1 MCEEASRPC
10 CRSQPVPVMGVTQP
24 KPREGQQWLQVGG
37 DSVLQHVLGRKMRK
51 FTKIHLSHRILGAFQ
66 LQAPQPPANQ
76 QATYSKPEFS
86 SSPWTVLFFWSVCLE
101 LDQSEG
107 FSFVSVHKSQ

>member
-1 MCEEASRPC
+1 
-10 CRSQPVPVMGVTQP
+10 MGVTQP
-24 KPREGQQWLQVGG
+24 TPREGQQWLQGGG

-51 FTKIHLSHRILGAFQ
+51 FTKIRLPQRILGAFQ

-86 SSPWTVLFFWSVCLE
+86 SRPWAVIFFGLFV
-101 LDQSEG
+101 
-107 FSFVSVHKSQ
+107 